1 MIALKPFFRSWYG
14 NMRIIVLLAGISS
27 CFITFYTTYES
38 FFSSI
43 TRERHIV
50 IFLFSWLLMLLAIT
64 PVAYVVYKLDAST
77 YLGQNDKI
85 RYPMQFV
92 VLVLLLGAI
101 ALRVVYK
108 IYLGLFGVDLQKR
121 DYFERDFVVV
131 MFCLIMVQFYYAFRR
146 ERIRYNYRKKRS
158 KVMEKW
164 LLQKDEQI
172 KTQEREHNELL
183 MHYEHELSELKS
195 RKQRLRA
202 NHDRLSSHDIRLQT
216 CLKEATQQ
224 FEVMFGAL
232 NETVRIPQVAYF
244 HLKEGSAKSKLV
256 DVRLLDGRE
265 GTVDIDSLAKIEKL
279 WPNLFFRA
287 GRGMLIQHMAIKD
300 QYRDEGDC
308 IVELFGESNERLKVS
323 SEAYERL
330 LEIKRE
336 WMRIL
341 PEDED

>member
-1 MIALKPFFRSWYG
+1 MAILKSFFRSWYG
-14 NMRIIVLLAGISS
+14 NSWIILLLAGISS

-43 TRERHIV
+43 TMEKHGV
-50 IFLFSWLLMLLAIT
+50 IFLFSWILMLLAIT
-64 PVAYVVYKLDAST
+64 PVAYVVYKLDTST

-85 RYPMQFV
+85 RYPIQFII
-92 VLVLLLGAI
+92 LVLLLGAI

-108 IYLGLFGVDLQKR
+108 IYLALFGVDLQKR

-146 ERIRYNYRKKRS
+146 ERIRSNYRKKRS
-158 KVMEKW
+158 KVMQKW

-172 KTQEREHNELL
+172 KLQEIKNNELR
-183 MHYEHELSELKS
+183 MHYEHELAELKS

-202 NHDRLSSHDIRLQT
+202 NHDRLSSHETKLKA
-216 CLKEATQQ
+216 CLKEASQQ
-224 FEVMFGAL
+224 LEVMIGAA
-232 NETVRIPQVAYF
+232 NEWVRIPQVAYF

-265 GTVDIDSLAKIEKL
+265 GTVDMDSLTKIEKL

-300 QYRDEGDC
+300 QYKDENDY

-323 SEAYERL
+323 VEAYDRL

-336 WMRIL
+336 WMQIL
-341 PEDED
+341 PEE

>member
-1 MIALKPFFRSWYG
+1 MATLKSFFRSWYG
-14 NMRIIVLLAGISS
+14 NSLIILLLAGISS
-27 CFITFYTTYES
+27 FMVTFYTTEES
-38 FFSSI
+38 LFSSI
-43 TRERHIV
+43 TMKKHGLV
-50 IFLFSWLLMLLAIT
+50 FLFSWVLMLLAIT

-77 YLGQNDKI
+77 YFGQNDKI
-85 RYPMQFV
+85 RYPMQFL

-146 ERIRYNYRKKRS
+146 ERIRNNYRKKRS
-158 KVMEKW
+158 KVMQKW

-172 KTQEREHNELL
+172 KSQEIKSNELR
-183 MHYEHELSELKS
+183 MHYEHELAELRS

-202 NHDRLSSHDIRLQT
+202 NHDRLSSHENRLKA

-224 FEVMFGAL
+224 LEVMIGAA
-232 NETVRIPQVAYF
+232 NEWVRIPQIAYF
-244 HLKEGSAKSKLV
+244 HLKEGSARSKLV

-287 GRGMLIQHMAIKD
+287 GRGLLIQHMAIKG
-300 QYRDEGDC
+300 QYKDENDY

-323 SEAYERL
+323 VEAYDRL

-336 WMRIL
+336 WMQIL
-341 PEDED
+341 PEE

>member
-1 MIALKPFFRSWYG
+1 MAILKSFFRSWYG
-14 NMRIIVLLAGISS
+14 NSWIILLLAGISS

-43 TRERHIV
+43 TMEKHGV
-50 IFLFSWLLMLLAIT
+50 IFLFSWILMLLAIT
-64 PVAYVVYKLDAST
+64 PVAYVVYKLDTST

-85 RYPMQFV
+85 RYPMQFL

-108 IYLGLFGVDLQKR
+108 IYLALFGVDLQKKE
-121 DYFERDFVVV
+121 YFERDFVVV

-146 ERIRYNYRKKRS
+146 ERRITNYRKKRER
-158 KVMEKW
+158 VMHKW

-172 KTQEREHNELL
+172 KAQEIKSNELL
-183 MHYEHELSELKS
+183 MHYEHELAELRS

-202 NHDRLSSHDIRLQT
+202 NHDRLSSHETKLKA
-216 CLKEATQQ
+216 CLKEASQQ
-224 FEVMFGAL
+224 LEVMIGAA
-232 NETVRIPQVAYF
+232 NEWVRIPQVAYF

-265 GTVDIDSLAKIEKL
+265 GTVDMDSLTKIEKL

-300 QYRDEGDC
+300 QYKDENDY

-323 SEAYERL
+323 VEAYDRL

-336 WMRIL
+336 WMQIL
-341 PEDED
+341 PEE

>member
-1 MIALKPFFRSWYG
+1 MAILKSFFRSWYG
-14 NMRIIVLLAGISS
+14 NSWIILLLAGISS

-43 TRERHIV
+43 TMEKHGV
-50 IFLFSWLLMLLAIT
+50 IFLFSWILMLLAIT
-64 PVAYVVYKLDAST
+64 PVAYVVYKLDTST

-85 RYPMQFV
+85 RYPMQFL

-146 ERIRYNYRKKRS
+146 ERIRSNYRKKRS
-158 KVMEKW
+158 KVMQKW
-164 LLQKDEQI
+164 LLQKDKQI
-172 KTQEREHNELL
+172 KSQEIKNNELR
-183 MHYEHELSELKS
+183 MHYEHELAELKS

-202 NHDRLSSHDIRLQT
+202 NHDRLSSHETRLKA

-224 FEVMFGAL
+224 LEVMIGAA
-232 NETVRIPQVAYF
+232 NEWVRIPQVAYF

-265 GTVDIDSLAKIEKL
+265 GTVDMDSLTKIEKL

-300 QYRDEGDC
+300 QYKDENDY

-323 SEAYERL
+323 VEAYDRL

-336 WMRIL
+336 WMQIL
-341 PEDED
+341 PEE

>member
-14 NMRIIVLLAGISS
+14 NMWIIVLLAGISS

-50 IFLFSWLLMLLAIT
+50 MFLFSWVLMLLAIT
-64 PVAYVVYKLDAST
+64 PIAYVVYKLDANT
-77 YLGQNDKI
+77 YFGQNDRL
-85 RYPMQFV
+85 RYSLQFV

-108 IYLGLFGVDLQKR
+108 IYLVLFAVDLQKR

-131 MFCLIMVQFYYAFRR
+131 MFCLIMVQYYYAFRR
-146 ERIRYNYRKKRS
+146 ERIRNNYRKKRTL
-158 KVMEKW
+158 VMEKW

-172 KTQEREHNELL
+172 KTQEREHTELL
-183 MHYEHELSELKS
+183 THYENELSELKS
-195 RKQRLRA
+195 RKKRLRA
-202 NHDRLSSHDIRLQT
+202 NHDRLSSHDIRLQA

-224 FEVMFGAL
+224 FDLMIGAST
-232 NETVRIPQVAYF
+232 ETVRIPQVAYF
-244 HLKEGSAKSKLV
+244 YLKEGSAKSKLV

-265 GTVDIDSLAKIEKL
+265 GTVDMDSLAKIEKL

-300 QYRDEGDC
+300 QYKDEGEY
-308 IVELFGESNERLKVS
+308 IVELFGESNERLKIS
-323 SEAYERL
+323 SEAYDRL

-336 WMRIL
+336 WMLIL
-341 PEDED
+341 PEDQD

>member
-43 TRERHIV
+43 TRERHII

-85 RYPMQFV
+85 RYPMQFL

-108 IYLGLFGVDLQKR
+108 IYLALFGVDLQKR

-146 ERIRYNYRKKRS
+146 ERIRNNFRKKRS
-158 KVMEKW
+158 KVMQKW

-202 NHDRLSSHDIRLQT
+202 NHDRLSSHEIRLQT

-300 QYRDEGDC
+300 QYRDEGDY

>member
-1 MIALKPFFRSWYG
+1 MAILKSFFRSWYG
-14 NMRIIVLLAGISS
+14 NSWIILLLAGISS

-43 TRERHIV
+43 TMEKHGV
-50 IFLFSWLLMLLAIT
+50 IFLFSWILMLLAIT
-64 PVAYVVYKLDAST
+64 PVAYVVYKLDTST

-85 RYPMQFV
+85 RYPIQFII
-92 VLVLLLGAI
+92 LVLLLGAI

-108 IYLGLFGVDLQKR
+108 IYLALFGVDLQKR

-146 ERIRYNYRKKRS
+146 ERIRSNYRKKRER
-158 KVMEKW
+158 VMQKW

-172 KTQEREHNELL
+172 KSQEIKNNELR
-183 MHYEHELSELKS
+183 MHYEHELAELKS

-202 NHDRLSSHDIRLQT
+202 NHDRLSSHETRLKA

-224 FEVMFGAL
+224 LEVMIGAA
-232 NETVRIPQVAYF
+232 NEWVRIPQVAYF

-265 GTVDIDSLAKIEKL
+265 GTVDMDSLTKIEKL

-300 QYRDEGDC
+300 QYKDENDY

-323 SEAYERL
+323 VEAYDRL

-336 WMRIL
+336 WMQIL
-341 PEDED
+341 PEE

>member
-1 MIALKPFFRSWYG
+1 MKKHG
-14 NMRIIVLLAGISS
+14 M
-27 CFITFYTTYES
+27 
-38 FFSSI
+38 
-43 TRERHIV
+43 
-50 IFLFSWLLMLLAIT
+50 IFLFSWVLMLLAIT
-64 PVAYVVYKLDAST
+64 PVAYVVYKLDTST
-77 YLGQNDKI
+77 YLGQNDKL
-85 RYPMQFV
+85 RYPIQFV

-108 IYLGLFGVDLQKR
+108 IYLALFGVDLQKL

-131 MFCLIMVQFYYAFRR
+131 MFCLIMVQVYYVFRR
-146 ERIRYNYRKKRS
+146 ERKMYNYRKKRGR
-158 KVMEKW
+158 VMKKW

-172 KTQEREHNELL
+172 KAQEIKSNELL
-183 MHYEHELSELKS
+183 MHYEHELAELKS

-202 NHDRLSSHDIRLQT
+202 NHDRLSSHETRLKA

-224 FEVMFGAL
+224 FEVMIGAVS
-232 NETVRIPQVAYF
+232 ESVRIPQVAYF

-265 GTVDIDSLAKIEKL
+265 GTVDMDSLAKIEKL

-300 QYRDEGDC
+300 QYRDENDY
-308 IVELFGESNERLKVS
+308 IVELFGESNERLKLS
-323 SEAYERL
+323 GEAYDRL

-336 WMRIL
+336 WMLIL
-341 PEDED
+341 PEDKD